1 MAMALVTNHHRRM
14 RVPEGKVRGVIKKCA
29 AGALIPSGSVISIAF
44 LDDEEMAGVNE
55 KYTGRRGATDV
66 LSFPLKRD
74 AYDRRWHGEILI
86 SLDRAKR
93 QAKEKGVL
101 LLHEVTRL
109 LIHALAHLSG
119 LGHYDQDGFREMRRV
134 EFGLLLKC
142 L

>member
-14 RVPEGKVRGVIKKCA
+14 RVPGRAVRGVIKRCA
-29 AGALIPSGSVISIAF
+29 GKLVPSGSVISIAF
-44 LDDEEMAGVNE
+44 LDDKEMTRVNE
-55 KYTGRRGATDV
+55 RYTGRRGATDV
-66 LSFPLKRD
+66 LSFPLGKD
-74 AYDRRWHGEILI
+74 ARDRRWHGEILI

-101 LLHEVTRL
+101 LIQEVTRL